1 MNVEAIFYN
10 HLFCSVLELARQL
23 NLSKSTVS
31 KALRDSYEISQET
44 KRKVLEL
51 AQQLQYIPNPY
62 ASSLRR
68 KKSNTIGVVIPE
80 VADSFFSNAIK
91 GIETVARE
99 KGYHVLVY
107 LTYESF
113 ERKKAILKD
122 FASGRVD
129 GILISIST
137 ETPDATHLDEMI
149 GRKIPLVFFDRVL
162 EGMNTVKI
170 ITNDFESI
178 YNATNHL
185 IEKGCRKII
194 YLSISKH
201 LNINSKRMEGYKK
214 ALQDHHMVY
223 FDKDVIECSNDKDEN
238 YILLKKI
245 LSRKNHPDGI
255 IASVEKLTTPVYLA
269 CKDLK
274 LSIPK
279 DVKVISFS
287 NLETA
292 LILNPALT
300 TVRQPAYEMGKTAAA
315 MLFKAIEKKNF
326 QLKDENIVI
335 SSRLIEKESTM

>member
-68 KKSNTIGVVIPE
+68 KKSNTIGLVIPE

-113 ERKKAILKD
+113 EREKAILKD

-149 GRKIPLVFFDRVL
+149 GRKIPLVF
-162 EGMNTVKI
+162 
-170 ITNDFESI
+170 
-178 YNATNHL
+178 L
-185 IEKGCRKII
+185 IVYWKG
-194 YLSISKH
+194 
-201 LNINSKRMEGYKK
+201 
-214 ALQDHHMVY
+214 
-223 FDKDVIECSNDKDEN
+223 
-238 YILLKKI
+238 
-245 LSRKNHPDGI
+245 
-255 IASVEKLTTPVYLA
+255 
-269 CKDLK
+269 
-274 LSIPK
+274 
-279 DVKVISFS
+279 
-287 NLETA
+287 
-292 LILNPALT
+292 
-300 TVRQPAYEMGKTAAA
+300 
-315 MLFKAIEKKNF
+315 
-326 QLKDENIVI
+326 
-335 SSRLIEKESTM
+335 

>member
-1 MNVEAIFYN
+1 MA
-10 HLFCSVLELARQL
+10 
-23 NLSKSTVS
+23 
-31 KALRDSYEISQET
+31 
-44 KRKVLEL
+44 
-51 AQQLQYIPNPY
+51 
-62 ASSLRR
+62 
-68 KKSNTIGVVIPE
+68 
-80 VADSFFSNAIK
+80 
-91 GIETVARE
+91 
-99 KGYHVLVY
+99 
-107 LTYESF
+107 
-113 ERKKAILKD
+113 
-122 FASGRVD
+122 
-129 GILISIST
+129 
-137 ETPDATHLDEMI
+137 
-149 GRKIPLVFFDRVL
+149 
-162 EGMNTVKI
+162 
-170 ITNDFESI
+170 
-178 YNATNHL
+178 
-185 IEKGCRKII
+185 
-194 YLSISKH
+194 
-201 LNINSKRMEGYKK
+201 
-214 ALQDHHMVY
+214 Y

>member
-1 MNVEAIFYN
+1 MSDININ
-10 HLFCSVLELARQL
+10 ELARQL

-44 KRKVLEL
+44 KKKVLEL

-80 VADSFFSNAIK
+80 VADSFFSHAIK
-91 GIETVARE
+91 GIESVARE

-113 ERKKAILKD
+113 EREKAILKD
-122 FASGRVD
+122 FTSGRVD
-129 GILISIST
+129 GVLISISS
-137 ETPDATHLDEMI
+137 ETPDTTHVDEMI
-149 GRKIPLVFFDRVL
+149 GKNIPLVFFDRVL
-162 EGMNTVKI
+162 EGINTVKI
-170 ITNDFESI
+170 TTNDFESS
-178 YNATNHL
+178 YNATTHL
-185 IEKGCRKII
+185 IEKGCKKII
-194 YLSISKH
+194 YISISRH
-201 LNINSKRMEGYKK
+201 LNIINKRMEGYKK
-214 ALQDHHMVY
+214 ALEDHNMKY
-223 FDKDVIECSNDKDEN
+223 FDQDIIDCSNDTDSN
-238 YILLKKI
+238 YAILKKI

-269 CKDLK
+269 CKDLH

-300 TVRQPAYEMGKTAAA
+300 TIRQPAFEMGQTAAI
-315 MLFKAIEKKNF
+315 MLFKAIEKKSF
-326 QLKDENIVI
+326 QLKNENIVI
-335 SSRLIEKESTM
+335 PSQLVEKESTM